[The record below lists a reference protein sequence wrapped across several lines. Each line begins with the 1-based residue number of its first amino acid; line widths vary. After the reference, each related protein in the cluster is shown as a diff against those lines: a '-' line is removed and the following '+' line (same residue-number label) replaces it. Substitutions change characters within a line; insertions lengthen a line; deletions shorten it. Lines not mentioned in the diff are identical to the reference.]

1 MPPLLCTMLIITL
14 LALVDSACLIE
25 GFFYTM
31 RYMNPAYDRNSA
43 ADNKSL
49 FEHPVEHAAEDLYW
63 VWKYCHMFVPQISH
77 RRWLSSYV
85 ITVS

>member
-1 MPPLLCTMLIITL
+1 MLIITL
-14 LALVDSACLIE
+14 LALVDSACLIG

-43 ADNKSL
+43 ADSKSL
-49 FEHPVEHAAEDLYW
+49 LEHAAEDLYS

-77 RRWLSSYV
+77 RQWLSSYV